1 MRAEYKGSVY
11 QARKTVRPAKVIF
24 KEDRAK
30 RPIKVKDDH
39 PWKNNGI
46 EHFTYEES
54 DRGLIAAI
62 YDPKGWE

>member
-1 MRAEYKGSVY
+1 MRAEYKGCIYEV
-11 QARKTVRPAKVIF
+11 RKAVRPAKVIP
-24 KEDRAK
+24 KEKRAK

-39 PWKNNGI
+39 PWKNGEV

-54 DRGLIAAI
+54 DRELVAAI